1 MLSGKKILEKIKSG
15 VIKIT
20 PFIEE
25 NLNPNS
31 YDLTLDKTLLYY
43 TDAVLDVKKVNT
55 VNKIEMDIDKGYML
69 TPGRIYI
76 ANTVEYTESLCHI
89 PMIEGKSSL
98 ARLGLSIHATAGFGD
113 IGYKGVWTLELSCI
127 QPIVIYPYMKIAQI
141 YYNHI
146 DGDYE
151 EYKGKYQNSKIA
163 LPSQSYREFST
174 VLDRNRELLFA
185 KSLEEID
192 VIFDKYAIDSYP
204 KRINILEELLH
215 SEPIKFCDDPNNIN
229 YKKRYKDIVTMFLDP
244 EVRIYRGIL

>member
-1 MLSGKKILEKIKSG
+1 MLSGKKISEKIKSG

-31 YDLTLDKTLLYY
+31 YDLTLDKTLFYY
-43 TDAVLDVKKVNT
+43 TDDVLDVKKVNA
-55 VNKIEMDIDKGYML
+55 VNKIELDRDKGYML

-76 ANTVEYTESLCHI
+76 ANTVEYTESAYYI

-127 QPIVIYPYMKIAQI
+127 QPVVIYPYMKIAQL

-151 EYKGKYQNSKIA
+151 EYKGKYQDSKTA
-163 LPSQSYREFST
+163 VPSQSYREFST
-174 VLDRNRELLFA
+174 VLSRNRELLSA
-185 KSLEEID
+185 KSLEEIN

-204 KRINILEELLH
+204 KRISILEELLH
-215 SEPIKFCDDPNNIN
+215 SESIIFCDDFNNID
-229 YKKRYKDIVTMFLDP
+229 YEKRYKDIVTMFLDP
-244 EVRIYRGIL
+244 EIRMFRGVL